1 MPAYL
6 RFNTLLFCV
15 LVITNSWVIAENN
28 VKANISIVPFM
39 ADSDEDKSIM
49 ENDLKNIEFVAK
61 VNKHQSKS
69 SDFLNI
75 GVKVHNGYSGEILIA
90 DLQELCLENIV
101 DPTGFIPELPRKI
114 SKIYTSRPAGGEKKL
129 EWISVSAKTE
139 KVIPLFVKNPS
150 VILGKEKIM
159 NGNYKIKFVC
169 SINVRKANSVKILSV
184 PLSSSYVEFDF
195 TDNP

>member
-1 MPAYL
+1 M
-6 RFNTLLFCV
+6 
-15 LVITNSWVIAENN
+15 
-28 VKANISIVPFM
+28 KANISIVPFM